1 MYIQGIVIY
10 FTNTSQFFLSV
21 FEHGCSILAI
31 LKLFFS
37 RMELAVT
44 FNSFKTFNSLLSGK
58 SLK

>member
-44 FNSFKTFNSLLSGK
+44 FNSDLLIV
-58 SLK
+58 LKLLIVY